1 MKNIFSST
9 IKALFIALTVMILGA
24 LLMIPFDGI
33 APATAVLVSAFIH
46 VVFYFADKFVS
57 EKFAYTGLC
66 GRFSANININCLN
79 PLQAGTRDRA
89 IILNFEDV
97 IGRTYAA
104 DGITV
109 EAITL
114 ASGTQ
119 GYVIDGQKNSIAP
132 KSTMVART
140 FTNMFDHEVTMK
152 GFDISP
158 VAKKQ
163 VNELKDSRVIIITE
177 NYYQGTDGNSAFEI
191 YGLTVGLVAVEIERD
206 PNSEE
211 TEGAFHFKFMTDRNK
226 EPKTANTFYDTDYA
240 TTKALVD
247 ALL

>member
-1 MKNIFSST
+1 MS
-9 IKALFIALTVMILGA
+9 
-24 LLMIPFDGI
+24 
-33 APATAVLVSAFIH
+33 
-46 VVFYFADKFVS
+46 
-57 EKFAYTGLC
+57 GLC
-66 GRFSANININCLN
+66 GRLGANIALDCTN
-79 PLQAGTRDRA
+79 PLQAGTRDRG
-89 IILNFEDV
+89 IVLNFDDI

-104 DGITV
+104 DGCTL

-114 ASGTQ
+114 ASGAV
-119 GYVIDGQKNSIAP
+119 GYYIDGQKNSIAP

-158 VAKKQ
+158 ETKVQ
-163 VNELKDSRVIIITE
+163 VNELKDSRVVVITE
-177 NYYQGTDGNSAFEI
+177 NYYQGSGGNAAFEV

-211 TEGAFHFKFMTDRNK
+211 TEGAFHFKFMTDTNK
-226 EPKTANTFYDTDYA
+226 EPKTANTFFDTDYA
-240 TTKALVD
+240 TTKAIVD

>member
-1 MKNIFSST
+1 MS
-9 IKALFIALTVMILGA
+9 
-24 LLMIPFDGI
+24 
-33 APATAVLVSAFIH
+33 
-46 VVFYFADKFVS
+46 
-57 EKFAYTGLC
+57 GLC
-66 GRFSANININCLN
+66 GRLGANIALDCTN

-89 IILNFEDV
+89 IVINFNDI

-104 DGITV
+104 DGCTL
-109 EAITL
+109 EALTL
-114 ASGTQ
+114 ASGAI
-119 GYVIDGQKNSIAP
+119 GYYIDGQKNSIAP

-158 VAKKQ
+158 ETKVQ
-163 VNELKDSRVIIITE
+163 VNELKDSRVVIITE
-177 NYYQGTDGNSAFEI
+177 NYYQGSGGNAAFEV

-211 TEGAFHFKFMTDRNK
+211 TEGAFHFKFMTDTNK
-226 EPKTANTFYDTDYA
+226 EPKTANTLFDTDYA
-240 TTKALVD
+240 TTKAIVD